1 MNFSGIGYIL
11 YDSVRSYAALFFLG
25 VFMSTIKYDF
35 TVESLGECKIHSP
48 IELSLDHGTFRAA
61 YVKDTTFVRNLVNV
75 FADDK
80 ADASD
85 VSNLMEKAGPRQ
97 YLYFNPENVTAG
109 ICTCGGL
116 CPGLNDVI
124 RAVVRC
130 LWNRYGVRKIKG
142 IKFGYKGFFKEEGF
156 EPIDLNPDVVDE
168 IHKIGGSFLGTSRGG
183 GDRTVEIVDSIER
196 LGINQMY
203 IIGGDGTQRG
213 ALDIANE
220 ISRRGLKVAVVGIPK
235 TVDNDLQ
242 FIDRSF
248 GFETAV
254 QKAAQAV
261 NSIHMEAHSQINGIG
276 LVKLMGRE
284 SGFIA
289 TAAALASHETN
300 FCLIPEVPFDLDGPN
315 GFFHYLEQ
323 RLEKRHHAVVVV
335 AEGAGQEL
343 LASTNQTDASG
354 NKKLADIGIYL
365 RDKIT
370 EYFAAKK
377 IHINLKYIDPS
388 YEVRAAVTTANDSIY
403 CERLGNNA
411 VHAAMA
417 GKTKLVIGLVHDK
430 YVHIPISM
438 ATLKRNIVDPESSL
452 WRDCLDA
459 TLQPVYM
466 VNNINTVTEKLS
478 KSYQEAE
485 QKAAARFE
493 KVTKMKG

>member
-1 MNFSGIGYIL
+1 M
-11 YDSVRSYAALFFLG
+11 AT
-25 VFMSTIKYDF
+25 MKYDF
-35 TVESLGECKIHSP
+35 TVDNLGDCKVKSP
-48 IELSLDHGTFRAA
+48 IELSLEHGNFRAT
-61 YVKDTTFVRNLVNV
+61 YVSDNSYVIRQVNIYNGKDDD
-75 FADDK
+75 ADDK
-80 ADASD
+80 SKY
-85 VSNLMEKAGPRQ
+85 MEKAGPRE
-97 YLYFNPENVTAG
+97 YIYFNPAHATAG

-130 LWNRYGVRKIKG
+130 LWNRYGVRRIKG
-142 IKFGYKGFFKEEGF
+142 IQFGYKGFFADQGYDT
-156 EPIDLNPDVVDE
+156 IDLNPDNVDT
-168 IHKIGGSFLGTSRGG
+168 IHKIGGTFLGTSRGG
-183 GDRTVEIVDSIER
+183 GDRVSEIVDSIER
-196 LGINQMY
+196 MGINMMF

-213 ALDIANE
+213 SLDIANE
-220 ISRRGLKVAVVGIPK
+220 IERRGLKIAVVGIPK

-254 QKAAQAV
+254 QKATQAV

-289 TAAALASHETN
+289 TATALASHETN

-315 GFFHYLEQ
+315 GFLAHLEE
-323 RLEKRHHAVVVV
+323 RLKERHHAVIVV

-354 NKKLADIGIYL
+354 NKKLADIGVYL

-370 EYFAAKK
+370 EYFASKK
-377 IHINLKYIDPS
+377 IHINLKYIDPG

-417 GKTKLVIGLVHDK
+417 GKTKIVIGLVHDK

-438 ATLKRNIVDPESSL
+438 ATLTRNVVDPESSL

-466 VNNINTVTEKLS
+466 VNNINTVTEKLR
-478 KSYQEAE
+478 KDAAEANA
-485 QKAAARFE
+485 KALARLE
-493 KVTKMKG
+493 KVTNMKSK

>member
-1 MNFSGIGYIL
+1 M
-11 YDSVRSYAALFFLG
+11 AK
-25 VFMSTIKYDF
+25 IKYDF
-35 TVESLGECKIHSP
+35 SVESLGECKIHSP
-48 IELSLDHGTFRAA
+48 IELSRKHGEFRAM
-61 YVKDTTFVRNLVNV
+61 YVKETSFVRNQVNV

-85 VSNLMEKAGPRQ
+85 MSNLMEKAGPRE
-97 YLYFNPENVTAG
+97 LIYFNPAHVTAG

-124 RAVVRC
+124 RAIVRC
-130 LWNRYGVRKIKG
+130 LWNRYGVRRIRG
-142 IKFGYKGFFKEEGF
+142 IQFGYRGFFTEEGYDTV
-156 EPIDLNPDVVDE
+156 ELNPDNVDT

-183 GDRTVEIVDSIER
+183 GNRTSDIVDSIER
-196 LGINQMY
+196 LNINVMF

-220 ISRRGLKVAVVGIPK
+220 IEKRGLKIAVVGVPK

-254 QKAAQAV
+254 QKATTAI
-261 NSIHMEAHSQINGIG
+261 NSCHMEAHSQVNGIG

-289 TAAALASHETN
+289 TAAAIASHEAN

-315 GFFHYLEQ
+315 GFLAHLED
-323 RLEKRHHAVVVV
+323 RLIRRHHAVIVV
-335 AEGAGQEL
+335 AEGAGQDL
-343 LASTNQTDASG
+343 LTSTNQTDASG
-354 NKKLADIGIYL
+354 NKKLADIGVYL

-377 IHINLKYIDPS
+377 MHINLKYIDPS

-417 GKTKLVIGLVHDK
+417 GKTKIVIGLVHDK
-430 YVHIPISM
+430 YVHIPITM

-466 VNNINTVTEKLS
+466 VNNINTVTEKL
-478 KSYQEAE
+478 KTAAEAAD
-485 QKAAARFE
+485 KAALERLE
-493 KVTKMKG
+493 KVTEMMKGKK